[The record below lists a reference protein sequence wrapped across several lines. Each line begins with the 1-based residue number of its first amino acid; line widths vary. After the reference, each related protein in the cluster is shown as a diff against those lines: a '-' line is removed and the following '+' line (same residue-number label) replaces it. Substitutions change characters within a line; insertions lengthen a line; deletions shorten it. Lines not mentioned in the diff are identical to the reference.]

1 MSRPTSVPALQVS
14 TRLGAVHLRVA
25 DLGRQV
31 AFYTKA
37 LGLKVHRQDA
47 SSAALG
53 AGREDLLVLTRDP
66 EAVKARRTSGLYHFC
81 LAVERR
87 EELGWWL
94 KRLFDQEVQLQGLV
108 DHRMAEAIYLNDAE
122 GNGIELNWDRPR
134 SEWRPWGE
142 WLSMGNA
149 PLDVQGL
156 LDLLDSHPVTELPPD
171 VRVGHIHLHVGDL
184 GASETFYTELI
195 ALDKQIEIPGQA
207 VFTSAG
213 GYHHHVAFNVWNGRG
228 AAAAPDHATGLA
240 HYSFHVSAADRDAI
254 RARLQAKGWPFEE
267 DAAGLKVRD
276 ASGNALHLVA

>member
-1 MSRPTSVPALQVS
+1 L
-14 TRLGAVHLRVA
+14 
-25 DLGRQV
+25 

-37 LGLKVHRQDA
+37 LNLKVHRQDA
-47 SSAALG
+47 TSAALS
-53 AGREDLLVLTRDP
+53 AGREDLLVLTLDP
-66 EAVKARRTSGLYHFC
+66 EAVKARRTAGLYHFC

-94 KRLFDQEVQLQGLV
+94 KRLFDQEAQLQGLV
-108 DHRMAEAIYLNDAE
+108 DHRMAEAIYLSDAE
-122 GNGIELNWDRPR
+122 GNGIELNWDRFR
-134 SEWRPWGE
+134 SEWRLWGE

-156 LDLLDSHPVTELPPD
+156 LDLLDEHPVAGLPAD

-184 GASETFYTELI
+184 GASEAFYTELL

-228 AAAAPDHATGLA
+228 AAPAPDHATGLA
-240 HYSFHVSAADRDAI
+240 HFIFHVSAADRDAI
-254 RARLQAKGWPFEE
+254 RARLTAKGWPFEE
-267 DAAGLKVRD
+267 GPDGLKVRD
-276 ASGNALHLVA
+276 ASGNALLLLA

>member
-1 MSRPTSVPALQVS
+1 MSRPSSVPALQAS

-47 SSAALG
+47 ASAALG
-53 AGREDLLVLTRDP
+53 AGREDLLVLTLDP
-66 EAVKARRTSGLYHFC
+66 EAVKARRTAGLYHFC

-108 DHRMAEAIYLNDAE
+108 DHRMAEAIYLSDAE

-142 WLSMGNA
+142 WLAMGNA

-156 LDLLDSHPVTELPPD
+156 LDALDAHPVAGLPAD

-184 GASETFYTELI
+184 QASKDFYNGLI
-195 ALDKQIEIPGQA
+195 GLDAQTEIPGQA
-207 VFTSAG
+207 VFTAAG

-228 AAAAPDHATGLA
+228 AAPAPPHAIGLDY
-240 HYSFHVSAADRDAI
+240 YSFHLTPGDRDAI
-254 RARLQAKGWPFEE
+254 RERLQAKGWPFEE
-267 DAAGLKVRD
+267 GAEGLKVRD
-276 ASGNALHLVA
+276 ASGNALLLQA